1 MKLTSNINVV
11 EPTAIRLPY
20 SGEGGGNGEFSI
32 EIDGPLSRVATSSSS
47 VEIENGN
54 GTILLE
60 INPQGLL
67 QENMFVLGTIHLQ
80 SFNGEEWDIQ
90 VELKAQSNDGNP
102 LVGNQSLVLSI
113 FFLLFAAWF
122 ASSLLN
128 SKKTEVKE
136 SDKEGS
142 YSVEEFLPGDHL

>member
-1 MKLTSNINVV
+1 
-11 EPTAIRLPY
+11 
-20 SGEGGGNGEFSI
+20 
-32 EIDGPLSRVATSSSS
+32 
-47 VEIENGN
+47 
-54 GTILLE
+54 
-60 INPQGLL
+60 
-67 QENMFVLGTIHLQ
+67 MFVLGTIHLQ

-122 ASSLLN
+122 ASSLLS